1 MTTAYVLSVCFLIGL
16 WITGDALAQRD
27 KGTIVWSSNRN
38 TTAPGGPPGKNHDLW
53 VMEARDGKNRIR
65 VTDLPKNEMEPA
77 WSPDG
82 SQIAFGSNRDGKS
95 DVFIIDVDWDELGR
109 VISSP
114 HKHGW
119 RVAATMNNNVRNL
132 TNDPGNTDESPTWS
146 GNGETIAYVSRR
158 DGNREIYLMRSDGSG
173 QRNLTNHPAEDREP
187 AFSHDGTMIA
197 FRSNRDGSENI
208 FMMNPDGSG
217 VERITDHPGSES
229 QPTWSRS
236 AKKIAFSTNRDGNG
250 EVYTIDIETKKERNI
265 TDNPRWGESSPML
278 PANGRDIIFSAVV
291 GADSFQA
298 DLLVIEDFEKCG
310 ARCKPTNLLEDMDPW
325 GRGRGTRD
333 IDPDWIDP
341 AFPRSVSPGRQKLT
355 TMWGKIKLMGA
366 GRK

>member
-1 MTTAYVLSVCFLIGL
+1 MKFAYVLSICFLLGL
-16 WITGDALAQRD
+16 RFTGDALAQRD
-27 KGTIVWSSNRN
+27 KGTVVWSSNRN
-38 TTAPGGPPGKNHDLW
+38 TRAPGEPPGKNYDLW
-53 VMEARDGKNRIR
+53 VMNASDGKNRIR
-65 VTDLPKNEMEPA
+65 VTDLPKDEMEPA

-82 SQIAFGSNRDGKS
+82 SQIAFASNRDGKN
-95 DVFIIDVDWDELGR
+95 DIFLIDVDRDELGR

-146 GNGETIAYVSRR
+146 GSGGTIAFMSRR

-173 QRNLTNHPAEDREP
+173 QRNLTNHSAEDREP
-187 AFSHDGTMIA
+187 AFSYDGTKIA

-208 FMMNPDGSG
+208 YIMNPDGSG

-236 AKKIAFSTNRDGNG
+236 GKKIAFSTNRDGNG

-341 AFPRSVSPGRQKLT
+341 AFPRSVSPERQKLST
-355 TMWGKIKLMGA
+355 AWGKIKLMGA

>member
-1 MTTAYVLSVCFLIGL
+1 
-16 WITGDALAQRD
+16 
-27 KGTIVWSSNRN
+27 
-38 TTAPGGPPGKNHDLW
+38 
-53 VMEARDGKNRIR
+53 
-65 VTDLPKNEMEPA
+65 MEPT

-82 SQIAFGSNRDGKS
+82 SQIVFASNRDGKN
-95 DVFIIDVDWDELGR
+95 DIFTIDVDWDELGR
-109 VISSP
+109 VVSAP

-146 GNGETIAYVSRR
+146 GNGETIAFMSRR
-158 DGNREIYLMRSDGSG
+158 DGNREVYLMRSDGSG

-187 AFSHDGTMIA
+187 TFSYDGTKIA
-197 FRSNRDGSENI
+197 FRSNRDGTDGIYS
-208 FMMNPDGSG
+208 MKPDGSG
-217 VERITDHPGSES
+217 LERITDHPASES
-229 QPTWSRS
+229 QLTWSRNG
-236 AKKIAFSTNRDGNG
+236 KKIAFSTNRDGNG
-250 EVYTIDIETKKERNI
+250 EVYTIDIETKKERNV
-265 TDNPRWGESSPML
+265 TDNPRSAESSPMW

-298 DLLVIEDFEKCG
+298 DLLIIKDFEKCG
-310 ARCKPTNLLEDMDPW
+310 ARCKPVNLLEDMAPW

-333 IDPDWIDP
+333 IDPDWFDP
-341 AFPRSVSPGRQKLT
+341 AFPRAVSPNGQKLT